1 MTADVA
7 KRQRVEDNGVNGHHD
22 DAAPTSKSS
31 MRADLHQAPQPT
43 GGDDA
48 WRKNIR
54 RGQP

>member
-7 KRQRVEDNGVNGHHD
+7 KRQRVEDNGVNGRHD